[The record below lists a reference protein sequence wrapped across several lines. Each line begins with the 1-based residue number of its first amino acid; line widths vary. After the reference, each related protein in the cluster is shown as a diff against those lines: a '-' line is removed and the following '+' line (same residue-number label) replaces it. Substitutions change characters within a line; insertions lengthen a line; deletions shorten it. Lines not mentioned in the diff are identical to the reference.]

1 MLAAVLM
8 RKAQLPEKHCEVS
21 PHTDKA
27 FSKIAGV
34 AADANRQKTEEIM
47 SELPYSALHRPG
59 AAGFGTRTATGTKGV
74 KPLTDAGRAAKAA
87 TALGASGFHRC
98 EPSKMPV
105 PAGLPSTQKRVS
117 SRLGRSGAATGTGKL
132 QMQ

>member
-1 MLAAVLM
+1 MPPSLPASHP
-8 RKAQLPEKHCEVS
+8 QLSLPPPS
-21 PHTDKA
+21 PLFHP
-27 FSKIAGV
+27 V
-34 AADANRQKTEEIM
+34 Q
-47 SELPYSALHRPG
+47 ELPYSALHRPG